1 MKDCFAASAAL
12 SCAVS
17 LTDDAMPYPR
27 LCAHRG
33 FGGPENSLVSLAG
46 AVALGAQEIEF
57 DIWVTRDGEIV
68 ACHDPDLERLS
79 TGTGKVYEH
88 TYAQLLELDFG
99 IKYAPEYAGLR
110 IPTFEDILRKLAR
123 RAVMNIHIKTPKGV
137 VDYPRAALEK
147 IIALI
152 DKYDCRRH
160 VYFMCGNDAVLAMAQ
175 EMAPDICR
183 CVGAGTEP
191 NNMVERALRY
201 GCKKIQLFKGK
212 SDMAQIEKALAN
224 GIICNLYRSDEPD
237 EAQQFLD
244 MGIHTILT
252 NEYSRLSHLTKK

>member
-1 MKDCFAASAAL
+1 MKDCIADPSRT
-12 SCAVS
+12 VS
-17 LTDDAMPYPR
+17 LTDAAMPYPR

-33 FGGPENSLVSLAG
+33 FGGPENSLVSLAS
-46 AVALGAQEIEF
+46 AVDLGAEEIEF

-68 ACHDPDLERLS
+68 ACHDADLERLS

-88 TYAQLLELDFG
+88 TCAQLLELDFG

-110 IPTFEDILRKLAR
+110 IPTLEDILQKLAC
-123 RAVMNIHIKTPKGV
+123 RAVMNIHIKTPKGA
-137 VDYPRAALEK
+137 VDYPRAAMEK

-191 NNMVERALRY
+191 TNMVERALRY